1 MTLVNLTPEEKAER
15 KKQQKKEAQHRY
27 YEKNKDKYKEYSK
40 RYIKKKSERDM
51 KELETHLNIAREQN
65 LQLLKVA
72 CHTEIAN
79 LDLRITN
86 KMLKNILNCE
96 IVGIIVF
103 SMYMMIVSVSKIY
116 IENKKVLGWFMLLCW
131 TASMLG
137 QVHLLF
143 NLNKKN
149 KKANKKNKKE
159 VKADEDNKE

>member
-27 YEKNKDKYKEYSK
+27 YIANKEKYKEYNK
-40 RYIKKKSERDM
+40 RYTKKKIESDK
-51 KELETHLNIAREQN
+51 KELEKHLNIAREQN

-86 KMLKNILNCE
+86 KMLTNILNCE

-103 SMYMMIVSVSKIY
+103 SMYMMLVSVTKIY
-116 IENKKVLGWFMLLCW
+116 VENKQVLGWFMLACW

-143 NLNKKN
+143 SLNKKN
-149 KKANKKNKKE
+149 KKTKSDDKKE
-159 VKADEDNKE
+159 EE